1 MIQPAKTLSPK
12 WYAKPLKHRMMLTRN
27 LEDWLF
33 DPSSLTAKLRQKCP
47 ELSVKIL
54 SEKLEYPLPDEQQR
68 LKMAPGEKAWI
79 RIVTLT
85 CGELP
90 LVYARTI
97 IPNFQPGNPWFS
109 LKTLG
114 HTPLGH
120 VLFAKDIKNH
130 YFRSEFECQD
140 QRKIWPYLSTKTIF
154 LSEKGNRLASRRC
167 EFSKKGNSLLL
178 TEVFLPNSL
187 PLFD

>member
-68 LKMAPGEKAWI
+68 LKMTPGEKAWI

-130 YFRSEFECQD
+130 YSRSEFECQD
-140 QRKIWPYLSTKTIF
+140 QRKYGLILI
-154 LSEKGNRLASRRC
+154 LRLFFC
-167 EFSKKGNSLLL
+167 QKKGI
-178 TEVFLPNSL
+178 
-187 PLFD
+187 D